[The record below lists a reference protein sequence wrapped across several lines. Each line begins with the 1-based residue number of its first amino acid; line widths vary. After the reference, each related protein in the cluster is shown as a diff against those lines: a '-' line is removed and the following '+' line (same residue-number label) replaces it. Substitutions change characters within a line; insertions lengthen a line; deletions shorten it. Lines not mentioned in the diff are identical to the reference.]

1 MNLVSGIHH
10 VAVVTADIDRF
21 IGFYTDVFK
30 MPVIFQETTPAFRH
44 ALLLAGLQSVLHAA
58 EMPNNIHSSGLPD
71 MFGRGHIDHL
81 ALNAPTESAFQIIRR
96 KLIDRRGVSDG
107 AIADLG
113 PVLTAIFM
121 YLNHTCRRGARPC
134 APTAWIYLPE
144 NSCNLYF
151 PILMVCISKF
161 A

>member
-1 MNLVSGIHH
+1 MSLVSGIHH

-21 IGFYTDVFK
+21 IDFYTDVFE

-44 ALLLAGLQSVLHAA
+44 ALLLAGSQSVLHAA

-71 MFGRGHIDHL
+71 MFRRGHIDHL

-96 KLIDRRGVSDG
+96 KLIDRGVSDG

-113 PVLTAIFM
+113 PVLNLSFSDPDGMHIEVCLIVDASLQGFHQPQP
-121 YLNHTCRRGARPC
+121 YLETINQ
-134 APTAWIYLPE
+134 
-144 NSCNLYF
+144 
-151 PILMVCISKF
+151 
-161 A
+161 